1 MNRAMPLN
9 HLRPVI
15 DSRAHTHIIYV
26 HMHTQ
31 HTHAHEQAYAH
42 AQAHASRARARAH
55 THTHFET
62 SDRLGARSPKRR
74 TTLIQRA
81 ASLGGERARD
91 RGTEGERYM
100 GERSHMK
107 QIMHDANAFACHAYT
122 RLTYT
127 TYICMFYMPYMCL

>member
-1 MNRAMPLN
+1 VNRAMPLN

-15 DSRAHTHIIYV
+15 DSHTHTHIIYV
-26 HMHTQ
+26 HTHTQ

-42 AQAHASRARARAH
+42 AQAHASRARARTHTHTH

-81 ASLGGERARD
+81 ASLGEREQE
-91 RGTEGERYM
+91 TEGRRERDTWAR
-100 GERSHMK
+100 GH
-107 QIMHDANAFACHAYT
+107 I
-122 RLTYT
+122 
-127 TYICMFYMPYMCL
+127 